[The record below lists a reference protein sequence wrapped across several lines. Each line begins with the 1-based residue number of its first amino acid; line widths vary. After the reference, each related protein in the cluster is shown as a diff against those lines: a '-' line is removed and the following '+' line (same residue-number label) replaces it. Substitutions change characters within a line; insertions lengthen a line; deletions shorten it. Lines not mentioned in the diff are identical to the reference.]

1 MEDQEDQEVQEDAVE
16 DQEDVAV
23 HVIHQWEE
31 VEWEDQWV
39 HQDGDFI
46 IKH

>member
-23 HVIHQWEE
+23 HVIHQWE

-46 IKH
+46 IKY